1 MSVAKPSSVNR
12 YIQMPSEA
20 CAAPLIALPFSAIL
34 VGAADGAVNSQPEL
48 TKPLNA
54 F

>member
-12 YIQMPSEA
+12 YIQMPVET

-34 VGAADGAVNSQPEL
+34 VGLRIVREIPKRS
-48 TKPLNA
+48 
-54 F
+54 